1 MTHGVC
7 DLPWTIRKEGLGL
20 PVWGRSAL
28 NFVPGAASLGWRQR
42 QPWEDL
48 GKKREKN
55 VIFDISAN
63 NSLDKHR
70 NNYIL
75 HTDTLLAILIPQ
87 QTEAMNSQG
96 TLINKN
102 STNFPADIKMMQGW
116 FWLSVQQSRGANR
129 TRTELGDLSAL
140 QGSNAL
146 SYTN

>member
-1 MTHGVC
+1 MQLLLDGGNVS
-7 DLPWTIRKEGLGL
+7 P
-20 PVWGRSAL
+20 GRT
-28 NFVPGAASLGWRQR
+28 
-42 QPWEDL
+42 WE
-48 GKKREKN
+48 KREKKN

-102 STNFPADIKMMQGW
+102 STNFPADIKMMQG
-116 FWLSVQQSRGANR
+116 
-129 TRTELGDLSAL
+129 
-140 QGSNAL
+140 
-146 SYTN
+146 